1 MSPCTQENV
10 ANIAY
15 VANLANPDVRVR
27 WRPLT
32 ARTLVAGFVLILSAC
47 AVWAGQPDADDLLR
61 RPAFTWVVDTT
72 DHFVLHIEKGT
83 RAEKSADLLG
93 FQLDR
98 ARERALD
105 LLSEKNYEPR
115 INVFVVGSRSRMQK
129 LVGRS
134 IVGIAYH
141 NTKVIALVSGDSVSG
156 SPIHEVFHAMA
167 MSTWGLGPTWL
178 NEGMSVYAAGA
189 WQGRDL
195 HSRARDLRDHN
206 ELFPL
211 DRLTHDFRAL
221 DPRIA
226 YPQAGSFVRFLR
238 EHYNPAALHAL
249 WVGNDAEFTRLAGID
264 LAAADRLWRDSLR

>member
-1 MSPCTQENV
+1 M
-10 ANIAY
+10 
-15 VANLANPDVRVR
+15 L
-27 WRPLT
+27 
-32 ARTLVAGFVLILSAC
+32 LSSC
-47 AVWAGQPDADDLLR
+47 ALLRGQPDPRDLQR
-61 RPAFTWVVDTT
+61 RSGLSWLVDTT
-72 DHFVLHIEKGT
+72 DHFVLHLEKGT
-83 RAEKSADLLG
+83 RAEKRADLLG

-129 LVGRS
+129 LVGRN
-134 IVGIAYH
+134 VDGIAYY

-156 SPIHEVFHAMA
+156 SPMHEVFHAIA

-178 NEGMSVYAAGA
+178 NEGMSVYAAGT

-195 HSRARDLRDHN
+195 HSRARDLRDRN
-206 ELFPL
+206 ELVPL
-211 DRLTHDFRAL
+211 DRLTRDFRAL
-221 DPRIA
+221 DSRIA